1 MSKVLIVADNPL
13 VSDSIKT
20 EFSKAG
26 WATDGVNL
34 QSVIN
39 HSNYV
44 VGENN
49 CVLMVIDEMFLS
61 HFGKYVDEMASM
73 IRNCA
78 ICTSFYLAFEG
89 DYNPIFASWLE
100 YTKRLFKSVA
110 HPHNLQLSVQEI
122 IKLETKQVPRNAYFS
137 PMDAF

>member
-1 MSKVLIVADNPL
+1 MSKVLIVANNPL
-13 VSDSIKT
+13 VSDSIKF

-26 WATDGVNL
+26 WVTNGVNL
-34 QSVIN
+34 RSLIN

-61 HFGKYVDEMASM
+61 HFGKYIDEMASM

-89 DYNPIFASWLE
+89 DYDPVFSSWLD
-100 YTKRLFKSVA
+100 YTKRLFKSVM
-110 HPHNLQLSVQEI
+110 HPYNLAITVQEI
-122 IKLETKQVPRNAYFS
+122 IKLETKQVPRAAYVS